1 MQWNH
6 CYIRF
11 FLVYLYGS
19 NDLPSWRH
27 WNDGHKNG
35 ESSPIYKLVLTFVSH
50 FDTSHCYH
58 ILHIIPI
65 IPNYVPLFSN
75 SYIHSSTYPDE
86 FL

>member
-35 ESSPIYKLVLTFVSH
+35 ESSPIY
-50 FDTSHCYH
+50 
-58 ILHIIPI
+58 
-65 IPNYVPLFSN
+65 N
-75 SYIHSSTYPDE
+75 
-86 FL
+86 